1 MRVAYFDSSAI
12 VKLIREEPESMA
24 LVGYLDEPLE
34 CSTSVLSAIEVGRAL
49 RRSRLE
55 GGEIDDA
62 MRGFYL
68 LNLTTE
74 VQEHAARVGST
85 TLRSLDAI
93 HLASA
98 LSIGEPD
105 LDFVTYDD
113 RLAGVAREHGLRA
126 VQPGRTQVGT

>member
-12 VKLIREEPESMA
+12 VKLIHEERESMA
-24 LVGYLDEPLE
+24 LVSYLDEPVE
-34 CSTSVLSAIEVGRAL
+34 SSTSVLSAVEVGRAL
-49 RRSRLE
+49 GRSRIE
-55 GGEIDDA
+55 AGEADDA
-62 MRGFYL
+62 LRGFYL

-74 VQEHAARVGST
+74 VQEHAARVGSA

-98 LSIGEPD
+98 LSIGDPG

-113 RLAGVAREHGLRA
+113 RLAGVARQYGLRV
-126 VQPGRTQVGT
+126 VQPGRG

>member
-12 VKLIREEPESMA
+12 VKLIREEPESTA
-24 LVGYLDEPLE
+24 LVDYLDEPLE
-34 CSTSVLSAIEVGRAL
+34 CSTSVLAAVEVARAL

-55 GGEIDDA
+55 PGEIDEA

-74 VQEHAARVGST
+74 VQEHAARVGSA
-85 TLRSLDAI
+85 TLRSLDAV

-98 LSIGEPD
+98 LSIGEPG

-113 RLAGVAREHGLRA
+113 RLAGIARQYSLRV
-126 VQPGRTQVGT
+126 VQPGR